1 MCKGPPGVP
10 RRTHWPQGGRA
21 LLCRQAGGARRDP
34 QSVTDML
41 PRECF
46 SLPSSDALFS
56 YVDFKVEASDSTFK
70 NIFDVVVF
78 SF

>member
-1 MCKGPPGVP
+1 MQVHLHLNSQKKLTEKLNVFCFGSIP
-10 RRTHWPQGGRA
+10 
-21 LLCRQAGGARRDP
+21 L
-34 QSVTDML
+34 SVTDML